1 MDLFYQDFAF
11 DGRQTPLEEIDPT
24 AREYVGA
31 SFKQTLE
38 LNPTNQLLRLN
49 ELGSLGVKQFT
60 QDEFGVEQL
69 VRPGLEPDDPRARV
83 LSLDQAN
90 EEGKSL
96 GLRFSEPPTRAQF
109 DYLAELKQEEQQR
122 AEILAKSPGIA
133 ATGIGF
139 LADLAGSAIDPIN
152 IASAFVPIVGEGRYM
167 RMVSQ
172 MGKGPAR
179 LAKGA
184 AEGAVGTAMVEP
196 LVYLQAQQLQ
206 QEFTLHDAFMDVVIG
221 GVLGSGLHW
230 SVGKL
235 GDLTAGRRFGAA
247 MMRQIEDTELSRAPL
262 YPVMTI
268 DRRGLKVPDGE
279 APQVVESLTPQDR
292 AKVLDAAV
300 KSVENDQWP
309 RIDELLKVLPEAKS
323 IAMTDSRY
331 PATTRLQS
339 GFTAADFVRES
350 PATEIVSQHL
360 ARSVKGADSPDVN
373 VAFDSLFKHYAKG
386 TKKLDGWSIW
396 TRTDE
401 AYRADSHPEL
411 LEHPEQK
418 VYVDAEAKTIVASD
432 VASLAAVRHEIE
444 RAMDAAQGYKGGDA
458 GGYRFKRGDNDG
470 PVIHRKAL
478 SQLYKDAPDRAPV
491 AEATSEQAVDMFS
504 RNEPIMRPDERA
516 SQEIWD
522 QVENDKDK
530 DLDTLMKDEEIE
542 VLEDTLRHVRNS
554 TRAKAALEKVIPV
567 EERDLLDMMAV
578 SSTERQVSKTADRAV
593 QEAVDKNL
601 PDADLINQVRSA
613 FDKDPDLIE
622 KWLRGEISDEEFDGQ
637 QNRPMPEKTPD
648 EGDEVEAQSDE
659 ELFAELE
666 AEVLDRLKKTAGE
679 QRAEDALEMAKHV
692 MAGMDPAVAERALM
706 DFGEKILEITRGLE
720 PADLADIEAR
730 LVAKEQ
736 QLLSGPAKTRDLF
749 NAAEKEEFDEANRQ
763 RTLRESQGASSEV
776 RGAAAGQQAAG
787 TALEDGLFATR
798 TGGDGPPVG
807 GKVAQLDA
815 ERSAAGGERS
825 PTETAR
831 SIGYGAVPSRVIT
844 PDGSIEVGVEP
855 VIVEY
860 GDLRRAEGRLQPRDR
875 TRKESD
881 ANITARANR
890 LDPEQLMPT
899 RVSDSGP
906 PIVTKDGVVI
916 SGNGRYATIGQVY
929 AHETLAAQAQKYRD
943 RLGPAGDGY
952 RQPILVMRITD
963 DLSEEELI
971 KFADRSN
978 RGRIESMSATEKAQ
992 RDVQAAGFDLML
1004 LYEGG
1009 DFEKRENRQFLQAF
1023 MRRVVTTTELGEMSK
1038 NGRLTKEGY
1047 DRLNAAVLAAAYDD
1061 TGVLSLML
1069 ESADD
1074 NIRSITN
1081 AYRDVAPA
1089 FMKLRAEIAADV
1101 VMADMDLTPYMMEAA
1116 RIISQQRDKGV
1127 KIYDFLAQQDAF
1139 NPLDRTVETLIRA
1152 YYNKDLTR
1160 AASGARIIEYLTA
1173 FVEEA
1178 RQHKTGGFL
1187 PDDTNTMDVLGVA
1200 QRRVEIGDSVNAED
1214 PTGLLSPEPS
1224 PVQSAQ
1230 RERQEAPQSVSKE
1243 LGGETVGRQPLTIR
1257 AAKLESLKGNKGDF
1271 AAYVKKLGTLKK
1283 VDLERTAESYLGR
1296 TLTAKE
1302 RKTKQT
1308 VLDTLNATVKSGET
1322 PTTPKAPAIVDP
1334 NLANSIDKLIA
1345 SDKERLGGI
1354 ESDIRVKMNS
1364 LKGLYG
1370 QHTQLDA
1377 MQRRID
1383 GLRAGTYDDRN
1394 TGRRIFDRLM
1404 NVDPQKVRE
1413 LRADTLE
1420 GKRDFVDRASKQ
1432 LWEDYNRLAGEANAI
1447 MENMEALEAKRD
1459 TALGRGAPGAVQ
1471 KKPSQALEAPSPAP
1485 EAPSSAKNT
1494 AFTMT
1499 MEEAKALGEAAAA
1512 LTPEERLASSGIEA
1526 PAPVP
1531 VSVEAQREALLSQ
1544 ISALQGEMRKLA
1556 DERVEIRRA
1565 VRQAR
1570 KDNNA
1575 AEMDRLDGVY
1585 AENWNK
1591 YQQLQDEAQ
1600 PLLKLHESLYPA
1612 KAPQLSGRELARAV
1626 VSLDQYYLG
1635 KKHLQRWKAWREAD
1649 TKLRSDVLGGLSDE
1663 DVRTRVEAHEAEG
1676 NALIAEHNK
1685 ARAEDLDEAERDTT
1699 APSAQDAE
1707 PASSA
1712 SLPSLSKF
1720 YDYLEGTDSV
1730 KSIRHLAKQM
1740 GIGQEEASKLIDHG
1754 IDNGWLKMKDDGTV
1768 IRVPKTQ
1775 RPVRPASLPD
1785 PDIADFNFGDR
1796 IANYEAG
1803 AIMYLSKKYGISTE
1817 EVMEGWGFIDHRD
1830 YARLAQKEG
1839 YWRDPEYHDALLK
1852 RDLQAELITIRVMQD
1867 SVRILPQNVGAFV
1880 MDHVEVSGKPMLG
1893 LFDPN
1898 SRMVKIAKT
1907 FDEKGAINTLHHE
1920 TVHALRYADLFTKHE
1935 WDIVRAA
1942 ADAEGWL
1949 VGRRRAQYERF
1960 YKESGESGYFYRGV
1974 PLTDPSARLE
1984 LLVEEAFAHR
1994 YGEWASSRRRP
2005 ETPVEMLF
2013 QRIKDFLERLML
2025 KAKQYFKAES
2035 AEDIF
2040 KAINRGDLAKRWSEL
2055 NGGRVDR
2062 NASNSAAM
2070 AALKEQVDD
2079 INARLKELA
2088 TDDSEALGNA
2098 AVRSIEAL
2106 VPCAVYH
2113 A

>member
-1 MDLFYQDFAF
+1 MDIFYQDFAGT
-11 DGRQTPLEEIDPT
+11 GRSGPLEEIDPT
-24 AREYVGA
+24 TQEYVGA

-122 AEILAKSPGIA
+122 AEILAKSPGIV

-221 GVLGSGLHW
+221 GALGSGLHW

-262 YPVMTI
+262 YPVTTI

-444 RAMDAAQGYKGGDA
+444 RAMDTVQGYKGGDA

-542 VLEDTLRHVRNS
+542 VLEDTLRHVQNS

-637 QNRPMPEKTPD
+637 QNRPMPEKTSD

-776 RGAAAGQQAAG
+776 RGAATGQQAAG

-831 SIGYGAVPSRVIT
+831 SIGYGAVPSRVVT

-1230 RERQEAPQSVSKE
+1230 RERPEAPQSVSKE

-1322 PTTPKAPAIVDP
+1322 PTTPAIVDP

-1459 TALGRGAPGAVQ
+1459 TALGKIGVPGAAQ
-1471 KKPSQALEAPSPAP
+1471 KAPSQALEAPSPAP
-1485 EAPSSAKNT
+1485 EAPSSAPDL
-1494 AFTMT
+1494 
-1499 MEEAKALGEAAAA
+1499 ALA
-1512 LTPEERLASSGIEA
+1512 TVERA
-1526 PAPVP
+1526 
-1531 VSVEAQREALLSQ
+1531 
-1544 ISALQGEMRKLA
+1544 
-1556 DERVEIRRA
+1556 
-1565 VRQAR
+1565 
-1570 KDNNA
+1570 
-1575 AEMDRLDGVY
+1575 
-1585 AENWNK
+1585 
-1591 YQQLQDEAQ
+1591 
-1600 PLLKLHESLYPA
+1600 
-1612 KAPQLSGRELARAV
+1612 APQLSGRELAMAV

-1707 PASSA
+1707 PDSSA

-1803 AIMYLSKKYGISTE
+1803 AVIYLSKKYGISTE
-1817 EVMEGWGFIDHRD
+1817 EVLEGWGFIDHRD

-1893 LFDPN
+1893 LFDPS

-1960 YKESGESGYFYRGV
+1960 YKESGDRGYFYRGV

>member
-235 GDLTAGRRFGAA
+235 GDLTAGRRFGVA

-262 YPVMTI
+262 YPVTTI

-542 VLEDTLRHVRNS
+542 VLEDTLRHVQNS

-776 RGAAAGQQAAG
+776 RGAATGQQAAG

-831 SIGYGAVPSRVIT
+831 SIGYGAVPSRVVT

-881 ANITARANR
+881 ANIAARANR

-1230 RERQEAPQSVSKE
+1230 RERPEAPQSVSKE

-1308 VLDTLNATVKSGET
+1308 VLDTLNATVPEAAST
-1322 PTTPKAPAIVDP
+1322 PQKAP
-1334 NLANSIDKLIA
+1334 
-1345 SDKERLGGI
+1345 
-1354 ESDIRVKMNS
+1354 
-1364 LKGLYG
+1364 
-1370 QHTQLDA
+1370 
-1377 MQRRID
+1377 
-1383 GLRAGTYDDRN
+1383 
-1394 TGRRIFDRLM
+1394 
-1404 NVDPQKVRE
+1404 
-1413 LRADTLE
+1413 
-1420 GKRDFVDRASKQ
+1420 
-1432 LWEDYNRLAGEANAI
+1432 
-1447 MENMEALEAKRD
+1447 
-1459 TALGRGAPGAVQ
+1459 
-1471 KKPSQALEAPSPAP
+1471 SQPP
-1485 EAPSSAKNT
+1485 EAVSSAQNS

-1512 LTPEERLASSGIEA
+1512 LTPEERPASSGIEA

-1556 DERVEIRRA
+1556 DERAEIRRA

-1803 AIMYLSKKYGISTE
+1803 AVMYLSKKYGISTE
-1817 EVMEGWGFIDHRD
+1817 EVLEGWGFIDHRD

-1893 LFDPN
+1893 LFDPS

-1920 TVHALRYADLFTKHE
+1920 TVHALRYADLFTRHE